1 MKLRSP
7 ESPIKLTNALREQ
20 RDELT
25 PKQIAFA
32 EHLVAQEN
40 RWTATQCAIK
50 AGYSEKSARS
60 KASQLQSQKEFPRV
74 AEYISALR
82 DDLWNKYKVSPVSHF
97 RRLHDIGLKAEEL
110 EKPDLRTALAAEV
123 SRGKAAGLYEKKTTV
138 KTKTIDSLSLEQV
151 NQMLNDLKIIEAE
164 PVEENA
170 TKTIQSDD
178 QPIQS
183 DNSLPE

>member
-7 ESPIKLTNALREQ
+7 GDPIKLTYALRDL
-20 RDELT
+20 RDDLT

-40 RWTATQCAIK
+40 RWTATQCAIR
-50 AGYSEKSARS
+50 AGYSEKTARF
-60 KASQLQSQKEFPRV
+60 KASQLQSSKEFPKV

-82 DDLWNKYKVSPVSHF
+82 DDLWNKYKVSPTSHF

-123 SRGKAAGLYEKKTTV
+123 SRGKAAGMYEKKV
-138 KTKTIDSLSLEQV
+138 KVNTKTIDSLSLDQV
-151 NQMLNDLKIIEAE
+151 NEMLNNLKVIES
-164 PVEENA
+164 VEENA